1 MFRTT
6 PYLKASKPEIA
17 AFFREHIDP
26 EERAAYIRGVFNAEP
41 TELLIGEH
49 DERYGYEAATNA
61 LHLWAGAFAART
73 AESFVPWR
81 GVAREFADL
90 IALGE
95 FLDEPEGQL
104 SLLPAEAPDKT
115 IPQDAID
122 EILRRGSGVQDGKY
136 RIARFFKQSQ
146 NPKERA
152 DFLKKEYGTGG
163 VYPALGNVSEDHDS
177 KGVTLTRGRLTKP
190 DAQVLLSWAK
200 VQRRIGELLEANRYL
215 GKAENEQYRAF
226 LQSKDK
232 KPEARQAPPAASFS
246 APPETTAAP
255 PTQESLFPSADSQ
268 IQQIA
273 AENDS
278 TSAFSM
284 PQADVNAVLR
294 IGSPYEKGKFR
305 IYEQFRHRQDRKADA
320 AFLKSEYGTG
330 SGAFTFADGTMGGV
344 ANSSKGISIRRHGTD
359 VLTAPDVFLTW
370 EQAAQQIRALI
381 DAGRYLT
388 PEEEKACAIWAKER
402 TAELTKVPERSH
414 APLHPASKQA
424 DDGQISFSDLSE
436 GGSAVT
442 NVGTPDADFNAEEK
456 PEETLSDITPTVED
470 MEEYDALQ
478 SERPGELLAFQVG
491 GYCLLF
497 GAQAE
502 IAAPIIGMKLLEL
515 DIPGRGVTKTTGFR
529 ADEWQIPVRQL
540 WKCAFDV
547 TVLHQPEPGQHRTA
561 DVERKAAEYVPLGQ
575 KLTLDGRELTVD
587 AVNWDTG
594 SVSLRDDTF
603 AGATGFPIFRRESI
617 GFVREQI
624 EAQEQLATI
633 EGALRHAVA
642 ERKEAE
648 QAQPEQTPP
657 EQAQSESVRPAL
669 KPSGK
674 PRRESGVS
682 YPGEIIV
689 VKDHIAP
696 ERQNFRITD
705 DALGAGGKKAK
716 YGYNIA
722 AIKLLKALEAEGRF
736 ATPEEQETLSRYV
749 GWGGVPQAFDE
760 QNAQWAD
767 EYAELKSLLTD
778 EEYAA
783 ARASTLNAHYT
794 SPVVIK
800 AMYETLVRMGFRTGN
815 ILEPGCGVGNFF
827 GLLPES
833 MNQSKLYGVE
843 IDSITGRIAR
853 QLYPSA
859 NITIDG
865 FEHTDQPD
873 SFFDLAV
880 GNVPFGGF
888 KLADR
893 RYNKFNFQIH
903 DYFFAKALD
912 KVRPGGL
919 IAFITS
925 KGTLDKQNP
934 DVRKYIAQRAELLGA
949 VRLPNTAFA
958 ANAGTEVTTDILFL
972 QRRDRMSYDEPAWV
986 NVSKTADDVPLNQYF
1001 LDHPNMLL
1009 GTMAFDK
1016 SMYGN
1021 DKETTCNPTPG
1032 ANFGE
1037 QLREALSQV
1046 ELPNRDA
1053 LETVDVTEP
1062 DGGEQPEDGAALSL
1076 PADPD
1081 VRNFSYTLVDDH
1093 LYFREN
1099 SKMDLVGDKSDTEM
1113 QRIRGMIALRDS
1125 TRKLIGLQMDDAADS
1140 LIEQEQAKLNGLYDA
1155 YTAKYGLL
1163 SASANRHAF
1172 NTDSSYSLLASLEVV
1187 DEDGNL
1193 IRKADMFSKRTIRH
1207 AQPVTSVDTAAEALA
1222 VSIAEKAC
1230 VDLGFMGSLMGGS
1243 EKIPSIVDDLHGV
1256 IFPVPDEAV
1265 IREHT
1270 KEKSE
1275 PGETRDLPAQALRW
1289 VTADEYLS
1297 GNVRE
1302 KLRIAREAAAADPL
1316 FAPNVPALEQVQPKD
1331 LSAAEIDVR
1340 LGATWV
1346 DTKYIDRFMFEVLQ
1360 TPRHLQFGDVTTRYM
1375 DVTGVWNIKGKGLDS
1390 RDNSRVYATYG
1401 TKRRSAYY
1409 ILEDSLNLKDT
1420 RIYDTVIDE
1429 NGSEKRV
1436 LNEKETAI
1444 AQQKQEALKRAF
1456 AQWIWKDPERREV
1469 LCKKYNTLYNS
1480 TRPREYD
1487 GSHLKF
1493 DGMNPEITLRKHQRN
1508 AVAHQLYGKNTLLAH
1523 WVGAG
1528 KTFEMIAAGM
1538 EAKRLG
1544 LCQKSLY
1551 VVPNHLTEQWGADF
1565 LRLYPGANVLVATK
1579 KDFEP
1584 ENRRK
1589 FCARIATGDYDAV
1602 VIGHSQL
1609 EKIPVS
1615 PERQALIIEQQID
1628 EITTE
1633 IALAKADKSE
1643 RFTVKQME
1651 KSKKALETRLQKLND
1666 VRRDNVVTFEE
1677 LGVDRLFIDE
1687 ADNFKNLALFTKMRN
1702 VAGVSQTEAKK
1713 STDLYMKCRY
1723 LDEITGGRGTVFA
1736 TGTPISNSMTEL
1748 YTMMRYLQHDT
1759 LEGQGLSHFDSWAA
1773 LYGET
1778 VSQMELKPEGTGFRM
1793 RTRFAKFHNLPEL
1806 MSMWKEAADIQT
1818 AEMLNLPVPKAEY
1831 INVTTETSTQQA
1843 DMVQALAK
1851 RADGV
1856 HNGTVDPHVDNM
1868 LRITS
1873 DGRKLALDQ
1882 RLMNELL
1889 PDDPNSKVNACVQN
1903 VLQVWR
1909 DTADQKGAQ
1918 LLFCDLS
1925 TPHYD
1930 GSFNVYDDVKNKLM
1944 EAGVPAEEIAF
1955 IHDANTEAR
1964 KAELFAKV
1972 RKGQVRVLLG
1982 STSKMGA
1989 GTNVQD
1995 RLAAIHHLDC
2005 PWRPRDL
2012 TQRDGRGIRQGNLF
2026 DSIKVFRY
2034 VTKGTFDAY
2043 NWGLV
2048 ESKQKFISQVVTGK
2062 SPARSC
2068 EDVDDTA
2075 LSYAEVKALAT
2086 GDERIKEKMTLD
2098 IEVAKLRVYQ
2108 TDFNSQHYELED
2120 NVRLHFPRQI
2130 KESEAKIAGL
2140 EKDIALYREQKPQDP
2155 EAFSMTV
2162 LDAGFHERK
2171 AAGEAII
2178 KACKTVDCTEK
2189 AAEIG
2194 KYCGFPVFIQWDAFS
2209 KLFHL
2214 SLKNMLSYTVDVGL
2228 DASGNVTRIN
2238 NALERMPQELHAA
2251 HNQLDTLH
2259 QQLETAKEELQK
2271 PFPQED
2277 ELSEKE
2283 KRLNAL
2289 NALLAAE
2296 SHNPQKDTERAQ
2308 STVEPALRPAEKAVK
2323 PCVHTLLS
2331 ELARKSDDAPHP
2343 EHVASVRE
2351 PVR

>member
-6 PYLKASKPEIA
+6 PYLKASKPEILS
-17 AFFREHIDP
+17 FFREHIDP
-26 EERAAYIRGVFNAEP
+26 EERADYIRGVFNEEP

-49 DERYGYEAATNA
+49 DTRYGYQAHPNV
-61 LHLWAGAFAART
+61 LHLWAGAFSART

-81 GVAREFADL
+81 GVAREFADQ

-95 FLDEPEGQL
+95 FLNEPEGQL
-104 SLLPAEAPDKT
+104 SLLPAEAPGKT

-122 EILRRGSGVQDGKY
+122 EILRHGSGVQDGKY
-136 RIARFFKQSQ
+136 RITRFFNQSQ

-163 VYPALGNVSEDHDS
+163 MTPALGNVSEDCS
-177 KGVTLTRGRLTKP
+177 AKGITLTRGRLTAP
-190 DAQVLLSWAK
+190 DAVVDLSWSK
-200 VQRRIGELLEANRYL
+200 VQRRIGELLAADRYL
-215 GKAENEQYRAF
+215 DNAEQKQYQAF
-226 LQSKDK
+226 LQSTEKQ
-232 KPEARQAPPAASFS
+232 PEIRQTTPAASFS
-246 APPETTAAP
+246 APPEPRPETAAAP
-255 PTQESLFPSADSQ
+255 PTQESLFPSTDSQ

-273 AENDS
+273 AEDVS
-278 TSAFSM
+278 SSAFSM
-284 PQADVNAVLR
+284 PQADVRAVLR
-294 IGSPYEKGKFR
+294 MGSPYEKGKFR
-305 IYEQFRHRQDRKADA
+305 IYEQLRHRQSRKADA
-320 AFLKSEYGTG
+320 AFLRNEYGTG
-330 SGAFTFADGTMGGV
+330 GGSFTFSDGSEGS
-344 ANSSKGISIRRHGTD
+344 AAYSSKGVFICRRGAD
-359 VLTAPDVFLTW
+359 ALSAPDVLLTW
-370 EQAAQQIRALI
+370 EQAAEQIRALI
-381 DAGRYLT
+381 DAGQFLT
-388 PEEEKACAIWAKER
+388 PEEEKAYALWSKER
-402 TAELTKVPERSH
+402 TAELAKVPESSH
-414 APLHPASKQA
+414 APLHPAPKRS
-424 DDGQISFSDLSE
+424 DDGQISFSDLSG

-442 NVGTPDADFNAEEK
+442 RMGTPAPASATPESPEPASAGDLSAPEGADSVVTKTGTPDAHADAEAK
-456 PEETLSDITPTVED
+456 PEETLSNIIPTADD

-478 SERPGELLAFQVG
+478 GERPGELLAFQVG
-491 GYCLLF
+491 GYYLLL

-502 IAAPIIGMKLLEL
+502 IAAPLIGMKIREL
-515 DIPGRGVTKTTGFR
+515 DIPGRGFTKVTGFR
-529 ADEWQIPVRQL
+529 AGEWHVPLRCL
-540 WKCAFDV
+540 WQNGKDV
-547 TVLHQPEPGQHRTA
+547 VLLHQEAPGKRRF
-561 DVERKAAEYVPLGQ
+561 VNKELKAADFIPLGQ
-575 KLTLDGRELTVD
+575 KLVIDKRNFVVD

-603 AGATGFPIFRRESI
+603 SGATGFPIFRSESI
-617 GFVREQI
+617 GYIREQI
-624 EAQEQLATI
+624 EAQEQKPELAQP
-633 EGALRHAVA
+633 
-642 ERKEAE
+642 E
-648 QAQPEQTPP
+648 QAQPEPK
-657 EQAQSESVRPAL
+657 RP
-669 KPSGK
+669 
-674 PRRESGVS
+674 
-682 YPGEIIV
+682 
-689 VKDHIAP
+689 
-696 ERQNFRITD
+696 NFRITD
-705 DALGAGGKKAK
+705 DALGVGGKKAK
-716 YGYNIA
+716 YGYNIT
-722 AIKLLKALEAEGRF
+722 AIRLLKTLEAEGRF

-760 QNAQWAD
+760 QNTQWAD
-767 EYAELKSLLTD
+767 QYAELKGLLTD

-800 AMYETLVRMGFRTGN
+800 AMYEALARMGFKTGN

-833 MNQSKLYGVE
+833 MAASKLYGVE

-853 QLYPSA
+853 QLYPQA
-859 NITIDG
+859 DIAIDG

-893 RYNKFNFQIH
+893 RYDKFNFQIH
-903 DYFFAKALD
+903 DYFFAKSLD

-934 DVRKYIAQRAELLGA
+934 DVRKYIAQRATLLGA

-972 QRRDRMSYDEPAWV
+972 QRRDRISYDEPAWV
-986 NVSKTADDVPLNQYF
+986 NVSKTADGVPVNQYF
-1001 LDHPNMLL
+1001 LDHPDMLL

-1032 ANFGE
+1032 ADFAQ
-1037 QLREALSQV
+1037 QLKTSLAQV

-1053 LETVDVTEP
+1053 LEAVDVTEP
-1062 DGGEQPEDGAALSL
+1062 DGEEQSVDGSPLSL

-1099 SKMDLVGDKSDTEM
+1099 SKMDLVRDKSDTEV

-1140 LIEQEQAKLNGLYDA
+1140 LIAQEQQNLNGLYDA

-1163 SASANRHAF
+1163 SSSANRHAF
-1172 NTDSSYSLLASLEVV
+1172 RTDSSYSLLASLEVV

-1193 IRKADMFSKRTIRH
+1193 VRKADMFTKRTIRH

-1222 VSIAEKAC
+1222 VSIAEKAR
-1230 VDLGFMGSLMGGS
+1230 VDLPFMASLMGGP
-1243 EKIPSIVDDLHGV
+1243 EKIPSVADDLRGV
-1256 IFPVPDEAV
+1256 IFPVPDEAA
-1265 IREHT
+1265 IREHE
-1270 KEKSE
+1270 KEKSAA
-1275 PGETRDLPAQALRW
+1275 GETRDLPAQALRW

-1302 KLRIAREAAAADPL
+1302 KLRIAREAAASDPL

-1331 LSAAEIDVR
+1331 LSAAEISVR

-1346 DTKYIDRFMFEVLQ
+1346 DTKYIDQFMFEVLQ

-1390 RDNSRVYATYG
+1390 RDNSRVYGTYG

-1436 LNEKETAI
+1436 LNQKETAI

-1456 AQWIWKDPERREV
+1456 TQWIWKDPERREV

-1615 PERQALIIEQQID
+1615 PERQARIIEQQID

-1651 KSKKALETRLQKLND
+1651 KSKKALETRLQKLGD

-1702 VAGVSQTEAKK
+1702 VAGISQTEAKK

-1723 LDEITGGRGTVFA
+1723 LDEITGGRGVVFA

-1748 YTMMRYLQHDT
+1748 FTMMRYLQHDT
-1759 LEGQGLSHFDSWAA
+1759 LEEQGLSHFDSWAA

-1818 AEMLNLPVPKAEY
+1818 ADMLNLPVPKAEY
-1831 INVTTETSTQQA
+1831 INVTTEASTQQA

-1851 RADGV
+1851 RADEV
-1856 HNGTVDPHVDNM
+1856 HSGTVDPHIDNM

-1889 PDDPNSKVNACVQN
+1889 PDDPNGKVNACVQN

-2086 GDERIKEKMTLD
+2086 GDERIKEKMELD

-2120 NVRLHFPRQI
+2120 NVRLHFPSQI
-2130 KESEAKIAGL
+2130 KESEAEIAGL

-2162 LDAGFHERK
+2162 RSAEFHERK
-2171 AAGEAII
+2171 ATGEAII
-2178 KACKTVDCTEK
+2178 EACKTVDCTEQ

-2194 KYCGFPVFIQWDAFS
+2194 QYCGFPISIRWDAFS

-2214 SLKNMLSYTVDVGL
+2214 SLKNALSHTVDVGM
-2228 DASGNVTRIN
+2228 DAVGNVARIQ
-2238 NALERMPQELHAA
+2238 NALERMPLELHAA
-2251 HNQLDTLH
+2251 HNHLDTLH
-2259 QQLETAKEELQK
+2259 QQMETAKEELQK
-2271 PFPQED
+2271 AFPQEA
-2277 ELSEKE
+2277 ELVEKE

-2296 SHNPQKDTERAQ
+2296 SHNPHKDTERTE
-2308 STVEPALRPAEKAVK
+2308 STTEPALRPAEKEAK
-2323 PCVHTLLS
+2323 PCVHALLS
-2331 ELARKSDDAPHP
+2331 ELARKSEDAPRP
-2343 EHVASVRE
+2343 ERVASLRESVR
-2351 PVR
+2351 

>member
-1 MFRTT
+1 MSVLQTKLEQVSALLEQTARDVSADSEKWAAFLSTAAQMYKYGVDDQLLIHAQYPDATACAAISVWNKLKRWVKRGTKGIALLDKNGGRVRLKYVFNISDTRAGRGGKDVRLWQLDAEHGDAVGRVLSVNFGVKPNGELSARLMDAAEKAARDNCRVYFPDLMKSAEGSRLAGMRPYEAAKLFLQTVTASVQYVTLARCGFDPKAMLPPDSLQGISRFNTPKTLWAVGNAAQQISVPLLRQIERAVKAYEQKKARGELAKSSEPAYTEGNKEFSIVNRESEVREHGTDLSAGRGLPDSEPSGGRAAEGRNRDVRQGAAAVSQGAAQRPLHGTGHDDQALAAPAGDRPGSAGDGRPAGETDEKAARRDRADESGRSDALGGRDEQHSGVGAGDRDARPDLRVNDTIPEKAEGEKSLPPFFAPAVTNEMFRTT
-6 PYLKASKPEIA
+6 PYLKAAKPEIA

-41 TELLIGEH
+41 TELLIGEQ
-49 DERYGYEAATNA
+49 DERYGYEAHPNA
-61 LHLWAGAFAART
+61 LHLWAGAFATRT

-81 GVAREFADL
+81 GVAREFADQ

-95 FLDEPEGQL
+95 FLNEPEGQL
-104 SLLPAEAPDKT
+104 SMLPAEAPGKA

-136 RIARFFKQSQ
+136 RIARFFEQSQ
-146 NPKERA
+146 SPKERA

-163 VYPALGNVSEDHDS
+163 VYPALGNVSEDHDG

-200 VQRRIGELLEANRYL
+200 VQRRIGELLSADRYL
-215 GKAENEQYRAF
+215 DNAEKEKYRAF
-226 LQSKDK
+226 VQQA
-232 KPEARQAPPAASFS
+232 ETRQIPPAASFS
-246 APPETTAAP
+246 APTEPKPEATSISP
-255 PTQESLFPSADSQ
+255 NPEPMQESLFPSADSQ
-268 IQQIA
+268 IEQIA
-273 AENDS
+273 AEDAS
-278 TSAFSM
+278 SSAFSM
-284 PQADVNAVLR
+284 PQADVTDVLR
-294 IGSPYEKGKFR
+294 IGSPYEKGKFH
-305 IYEQFRHRQDRKADA
+305 IYEQFRHRQDRKAAA
-320 AFLKSEYGTG
+320 AFLKREYGTG

-344 ANSSKGISIRRHGTD
+344 AHSSQGISIRRHGTD
-359 VLTAPDVFLTW
+359 ALYAPDVFLTW
-370 EQAAQQIRALI
+370 EQAAEQLRALI
-381 DAGRYLT
+381 DAGQYLT
-388 PEEEKACAIWAKER
+388 PEEEKAYALWSKER
-402 TAELTKVPERSH
+402 TAELAKTPERSR
-414 APLHPASKQA
+414 APLHPSPKQA
-424 DDGQISFSDLSE
+424 DDGQISFSDLS
-436 GGSAVT
+436 GSGSAVT
-442 NVGTPDADFNAEEK
+442 NLVTAEPIAVAPKTPESAAAGDLSAQEDADSVVTKTGTPDADAEEK
-456 PEETLSDITPTVED
+456 PEETISDIIPTAAD

-478 SERPGELLAFQVG
+478 SERPGEFLAFQVG

-515 DIPGRGVTKTTGFR
+515 DIPGRGITKTTGFR
-529 ADEWQIPVRQL
+529 AEQWQLPVRQL

-547 TVLHQPEPGQHRTA
+547 TVLHQPEPGQRRTA
-561 DVERKAAEYVPLGQ
+561 DVERKATEYVPLGQ

-603 AGATGFPIFRRESI
+603 AGATGFPIFRREDI
-617 GFVREQI
+617 GYVREQI

-633 EGALRHAVA
+633 EGALRHAVS
-642 ERKEAE
+642 ERKVAG

-657 EQAQSESVRPAL
+657 KQTRSESVRSAL
-669 KPSGK
+669 KPSGR
-674 PRRESGVS
+674 PRHESGVS
-682 YPGEIIV
+682 YPGEIVV
-689 VKDHIAP
+689 VKDHAAP
-696 ERQNFRITD
+696 ERPNFRITD

-722 AIKLLKALEAEGRF
+722 AIRLLKTLEAEDRF
-736 ATPEEQETLSRYV
+736 ATLEEQETLSRYV

-760 QNAQWAD
+760 QNEQWTD
-767 EYAELKSLLTD
+767 EYTELKNLLTD
-778 EEYAA
+778 EEYTA

-800 AMYETLVRMGFRTGN
+800 AMYETLARMGFRTGN

-833 MNQSKLYGVE
+833 MAASKLYGVE

-925 KGTLDKQNP
+925 KGTLDKQNS

-949 VRLPNTAFA
+949 VRLPNTAFS

-972 QRRDRMSYDEPAWV
+972 QRRDRMSYDEPAWI
-986 NVSKTADDVPLNQYF
+986 NVSKTADGVPFNQYF
-1001 LDHPNMLL
+1001 LDHPDMLL

-1021 DKETTCNPTPG
+1021 DKETTCNPIPG
-1032 ANFGE
+1032 ADFGE
-1037 QLREALSQV
+1037 QLRAALAQV
-1046 ELPNRDA
+1046 ELPNREA
-1053 LETVDVTEP
+1053 LEAVDVTEP
-1062 DGGEQPEDGAALSL
+1062 DGEEQSADGAVISL

-1099 SKMDLVGDKSDTEM
+1099 SKMDLVRDKSDTET

-1125 TRKLIGLQMDDAADS
+1125 ARTLIGLQMDDAADS
-1140 LIEQEQAKLNGLYDA
+1140 FIEQEQENLNGLYDA

-1163 SASANRHAF
+1163 SALSNCHAF
-1172 NTDSSYSLLASLEVV
+1172 RTDSSYSLLDSLEVV

-1193 IRKADMFSKRTIRH
+1193 VRKADMFSKRTIRH

-1243 EKIPSIVDDLHGV
+1243 EKIPAIVGDLRGV
-1256 IFPVPDEAV
+1256 IFPVPVPPFQAV
-1265 IREHT
+1265 DGQSIPLTDRH
-1270 KEKSE
+1270 
-1275 PGETRDLPAQALRW
+1275 W

-1316 FAPNVPALEQVQPKD
+1316 FVPNVPALEQVQPKD
-1331 LSAAEIDVR
+1331 LSAAEISVR

-1346 DTKYIDRFMFEVLQ
+1346 DTKYIDQFMFEVLQ

-1456 AQWIWKDPERREV
+1456 TQWIWKDPERREI

-1615 PERQALIIEQQID
+1615 PERQTRVIEQQID

-1723 LDEITGGRGTVFA
+1723 LDEITGGRGVVFA

-1748 YTMMRYLQHDT
+1748 FTMMRYLQHDT
-1759 LEGQGLSHFDSWAA
+1759 LEKQGLSHFDSWAA

-1778 VSQMELKPEGTGFRM
+1778 VSQM
-1793 RTRFAKFHNLPEL
+1793 
-1806 MSMWKEAADIQT
+1806 D
-1818 AEMLNLPVPKAEY
+1818 
-1831 INVTTETSTQQA
+1831 
-1843 DMVQALAK
+1843 
-1851 RADGV
+1851 
-1856 HNGTVDPHVDNM
+1856 
-1868 LRITS
+1868 
-1873 DGRKLALDQ
+1873 
-1882 RLMNELL
+1882 
-1889 PDDPNSKVNACVQN
+1889 
-1903 VLQVWR
+1903 
-1909 DTADQKGAQ
+1909 
-1918 LLFCDLS
+1918 
-1925 TPHYD
+1925 
-1930 GSFNVYDDVKNKLM
+1930 
-1944 EAGVPAEEIAF
+1944 
-1955 IHDANTEAR
+1955 
-1964 KAELFAKV
+1964 
-1972 RKGQVRVLLG
+1972 
-1982 STSKMGA
+1982 
-1989 GTNVQD
+1989 
-1995 RLAAIHHLDC
+1995 
-2005 PWRPRDL
+2005 
-2012 TQRDGRGIRQGNLF
+2012 
-2026 DSIKVFRY
+2026 
-2034 VTKGTFDAY
+2034 
-2043 NWGLV
+2043 
-2048 ESKQKFISQVVTGK
+2048 
-2062 SPARSC
+2062 
-2068 EDVDDTA
+2068 
-2075 LSYAEVKALAT
+2075 
-2086 GDERIKEKMTLD
+2086 
-2098 IEVAKLRVYQ
+2098 
-2108 TDFNSQHYELED
+2108 
-2120 NVRLHFPRQI
+2120 VRL
-2130 KESEAKIAGL
+2130 S
-2140 EKDIALYREQKPQDP
+2140 
-2155 EAFSMTV
+2155 
-2162 LDAGFHERK
+2162 
-2171 AAGEAII
+2171 
-2178 KACKTVDCTEK
+2178 
-2189 AAEIG
+2189 
-2194 KYCGFPVFIQWDAFS
+2194 
-2209 KLFHL
+2209 
-2214 SLKNMLSYTVDVGL
+2214 
-2228 DASGNVTRIN
+2228 
-2238 NALERMPQELHAA
+2238 
-2251 HNQLDTLH
+2251 
-2259 QQLETAKEELQK
+2259 
-2271 PFPQED
+2271 
-2277 ELSEKE
+2277 
-2283 KRLNAL
+2283 
-2289 NALLAAE
+2289 
-2296 SHNPQKDTERAQ
+2296 
-2308 STVEPALRPAEKAVK
+2308 
-2323 PCVHTLLS
+2323 
-2331 ELARKSDDAPHP
+2331 
-2343 EHVASVRE
+2343 
-2351 PVR
+2351 

>member
-1 MFRTT
+1 M
-6 PYLKASKPEIA
+6 
-17 AFFREHIDP
+17 
-26 EERAAYIRGVFNAEP
+26 
-41 TELLIGEH
+41 
-49 DERYGYEAATNA
+49 
-61 LHLWAGAFAART
+61 
-73 AESFVPWR
+73 
-81 GVAREFADL
+81 
-90 IALGE
+90 
-95 FLDEPEGQL
+95 
-104 SLLPAEAPDKT
+104 
-115 IPQDAID
+115 
-122 EILRRGSGVQDGKY
+122 
-136 RIARFFKQSQ
+136 
-146 NPKERA
+146 
-152 DFLKKEYGTGG
+152 
-163 VYPALGNVSEDHDS
+163 
-177 KGVTLTRGRLTKP
+177 
-190 DAQVLLSWAK
+190 
-200 VQRRIGELLEANRYL
+200 
-215 GKAENEQYRAF
+215 
-226 LQSKDK
+226 
-232 KPEARQAPPAASFS
+232 
-246 APPETTAAP
+246 
-255 PTQESLFPSADSQ
+255 
-268 IQQIA
+268 
-273 AENDS
+273 
-278 TSAFSM
+278 
-284 PQADVNAVLR
+284 
-294 IGSPYEKGKFR
+294 
-305 IYEQFRHRQDRKADA
+305 
-320 AFLKSEYGTG
+320 
-330 SGAFTFADGTMGGV
+330 
-344 ANSSKGISIRRHGTD
+344 
-359 VLTAPDVFLTW
+359 
-370 EQAAQQIRALI
+370 
-381 DAGRYLT
+381 
-388 PEEEKACAIWAKER
+388 
-402 TAELTKVPERSH
+402 
-414 APLHPASKQA
+414 
-424 DDGQISFSDLSE
+424 
-436 GGSAVT
+436 
-442 NVGTPDADFNAEEK
+442 
-456 PEETLSDITPTVED
+456 
-470 MEEYDALQ
+470 
-478 SERPGELLAFQVG
+478 
-491 GYCLLF
+491 
-497 GAQAE
+497 
-502 IAAPIIGMKLLEL
+502 
-515 DIPGRGVTKTTGFR
+515 
-529 ADEWQIPVRQL
+529 
-540 WKCAFDV
+540 
-547 TVLHQPEPGQHRTA
+547 
-561 DVERKAAEYVPLGQ
+561 
-575 KLTLDGRELTVD
+575 
-587 AVNWDTG
+587 
-594 SVSLRDDTF
+594 
-603 AGATGFPIFRRESI
+603 
-617 GFVREQI
+617 
-624 EAQEQLATI
+624 
-633 EGALRHAVA
+633 
-642 ERKEAE
+642 
-648 QAQPEQTPP
+648 
-657 EQAQSESVRPAL
+657 
-669 KPSGK
+669 
-674 PRRESGVS
+674 
-682 YPGEIIV
+682 
-689 VKDHIAP
+689 
-696 ERQNFRITD
+696 
-705 DALGAGGKKAK
+705 
-716 YGYNIA
+716 
-722 AIKLLKALEAEGRF
+722 
-736 ATPEEQETLSRYV
+736 
-749 GWGGVPQAFDE
+749 
-760 QNAQWAD
+760 
-767 EYAELKSLLTD
+767 LTD

-800 AMYETLVRMGFRTGN
+800 AMYETLARIGFRTGN

-833 MNQSKLYGVE
+833 MAASKLYGVE

-853 QLYPSA
+853 QLYPNA
-859 NITIDG
+859 DITING
-865 FEHTDQPD
+865 FERTDQPD

-903 DYFFAKALD
+903 DYFFAKSLD

-949 VRLPNTAFA
+949 VRLPNTAFS

-972 QRRDRMSYDEPAWV
+972 QRRDHMSYDEPAWV

-1001 LDHPNMLL
+1001 LDHPDMLL

-1021 DKETTCNPTPG
+1021 DKETTCNPIPG
-1032 ANFGE
+1032 ADFAQ
-1037 QLREALSQV
+1037 QLKAALAQV

-1062 DGGEQPEDGAALSL
+1062 DGEEQPADGVALSL
-1076 PADPD
+1076 PVGPD

-1099 SKMDLVGDKSDTEM
+1099 SQMDLVRDKSDTEM

-1125 TRKLIGLQMDDAADS
+1125 ARTLIGLQMDDAADS
-1140 LIEQEQAKLNGLYDA
+1140 FIKQEQQNLNSLYDA

-1163 SASANRHAF
+1163 SASANCHAF
-1172 NTDSSYSLLASLEVV
+1172 RTDSSYSLLASLEVV

-1193 IRKADMFSKRTIRH
+1193 VRKADMFSKRTIRH
-1207 AQPVTSVDTAAEALA
+1207 AQPVTSVDTAAETLA

-1243 EKIPSIVDDLHGV
+1243 EKIPSIVDDLRGV
-1256 IFPVPDEAV
+1256 IFPVPV
-1265 IREHT
+1265 
-1270 KEKSE
+1270 
-1275 PGETRDLPAQALRW
+1275 PPFQAEDGQSIPLTDRHW

-1297 GNVRE
+1297 GNVRN

-1346 DTKYIDRFMFEVLQ
+1346 DTKYIDKFMFEVLQ
-1360 TPRHLQFGDVTTRYM
+1360 TPRHLQFGEVTTRYM

-1456 AQWIWKDPERREV
+1456 TQWIWKDPERREV

-1615 PERQALIIEQQID
+1615 PERQARTIEQQID

-1723 LDEITGGRGTVFA
+1723 LDEVTSGRGVVFA

-1748 YTMMRYLQHDT
+1748 FTMMRYLQHDT
-1759 LEGQGLSHFDSWAA
+1759 LEEQGLSHFDSWAA

-1831 INVTTETSTQQA
+1831 INVTTEASTQQA

-1851 RADGV
+1851 RADKV
-1856 HNGTVDPHVDNM
+1856 HSGTVDPHVDNM

-1903 VLQVWR
+1903 VLQVWH
-1909 DTADQKGAQ
+1909 DTADQKSAQ

-2140 EKDIALYREQKPQDP
+2140 EQDISLYREQKPQDP

-2162 LDAGFHERK
+2162 LDAGFLERK

-2178 KACKTVDCTEK
+2178 EACKTVDCTEQ

-2194 KYCGFPVFIQWDAFS
+2194 KYCGFPIYIQWDAFS

-2214 SLKNMLSYTVDVGL
+2214 SLKSKLSYTVDVGL
-2228 DASGNVTRIN
+2228 DAVGNVARIQ

-2251 HNQLDTLH
+2251 HNQLDTMH
-2259 QQLETAKEELQK
+2259 QQMETAKEELQK
-2271 PFPQED
+2271 PFPQEE

-2296 SHNPQKDTERAQ
+2296 SHKPRKDTEREE
-2308 STVEPALRPAEKAVK
+2308 STEEPALRPNEKEAK
-2323 PCVHTLLS
+2323 PCVHALLS
-2331 ELARKSDDAPHP
+2331 DLSKKAADAPP
-2343 EHVASVRE
+2343 SERVAAMRE

>member
-1 MFRTT
+1 
-6 PYLKASKPEIA
+6 
-17 AFFREHIDP
+17 
-26 EERAAYIRGVFNAEP
+26 
-41 TELLIGEH
+41 
-49 DERYGYEAATNA
+49 
-61 LHLWAGAFAART
+61 
-73 AESFVPWR
+73 
-81 GVAREFADL
+81 
-90 IALGE
+90 
-95 FLDEPEGQL
+95 
-104 SLLPAEAPDKT
+104 
-115 IPQDAID
+115 
-122 EILRRGSGVQDGKY
+122 
-136 RIARFFKQSQ
+136 
-146 NPKERA
+146 
-152 DFLKKEYGTGG
+152 
-163 VYPALGNVSEDHDS
+163 
-177 KGVTLTRGRLTKP
+177 
-190 DAQVLLSWAK
+190 
-200 VQRRIGELLEANRYL
+200 
-215 GKAENEQYRAF
+215 
-226 LQSKDK
+226 
-232 KPEARQAPPAASFS
+232 
-246 APPETTAAP
+246 
-255 PTQESLFPSADSQ
+255 
-268 IQQIA
+268 
-273 AENDS
+273 
-278 TSAFSM
+278 
-284 PQADVNAVLR
+284 
-294 IGSPYEKGKFR
+294 
-305 IYEQFRHRQDRKADA
+305 
-320 AFLKSEYGTG
+320 
-330 SGAFTFADGTMGGV
+330 
-344 ANSSKGISIRRHGTD
+344 
-359 VLTAPDVFLTW
+359 
-370 EQAAQQIRALI
+370 
-381 DAGRYLT
+381 
-388 PEEEKACAIWAKER
+388 
-402 TAELTKVPERSH
+402 
-414 APLHPASKQA
+414 
-424 DDGQISFSDLSE
+424 
-436 GGSAVT
+436 
-442 NVGTPDADFNAEEK
+442 
-456 PEETLSDITPTVED
+456 
-470 MEEYDALQ
+470 
-478 SERPGELLAFQVG
+478 
-491 GYCLLF
+491 
-497 GAQAE
+497 
-502 IAAPIIGMKLLEL
+502 
-515 DIPGRGVTKTTGFR
+515 
-529 ADEWQIPVRQL
+529 
-540 WKCAFDV
+540 
-547 TVLHQPEPGQHRTA
+547 
-561 DVERKAAEYVPLGQ
+561 EYVPLGQ
-575 KLTLDGRELTVD
+575 TLTLDGRELTVD

-617 GFVREQI
+617 GYVREQI
-624 EAQEQLATI
+624 EAQERDTLWEKTP
-633 EGALRHAVA
+633 EGEVA
-642 ERKEAE
+642 RVTFTLGAE
-648 QAQPEQTPP
+648 EK
-657 EQAQSESVRPAL
+657 
-669 KPSGK
+669 KPV
-674 PRRESGVS
+674 PQR
-682 YPGEIIV
+682 
-689 VKDHIAP
+689 A
-696 ERQNFRITD
+696 NFRISD

-716 YGYNIA
+716 YGYNLA
-722 AIKLLKALEAEGRF
+722 AIRLLKTLEAEGRF
-736 ATPEEQETLSRYV
+736 ATLEEQETLSRYV

-760 QNAQWAD
+760 QNTQWAD
-767 EYAELKSLLTD
+767 EYAELKSLLTG
-778 EEYAA
+778 EEYAD

-800 AMYETLVRMGFRTGN
+800 AMYETLARMGFHTGN

-833 MNQSKLYGVE
+833 MAASKLYGVE

-853 QLYPSA
+853 QLYPQA
-859 NITIDG
+859 DITIDG
-865 FEHTDQPD
+865 FERTDQPD

-986 NVSKTADDVPLNQYF
+986 NVSKTAEGVPLNQYF
-1001 LDHPNMLL
+1001 LDHPDMLL

-1021 DKETTCNPTPG
+1021 DKETTCNPILG
-1032 ANFGE
+1032 ADFGE
-1037 QLREALSQV
+1037 QLRKALSQV

-1062 DGGEQPEDGAALSL
+1062 DGEEQPADGAALSL

-1099 SKMDLVGDKSDTEM
+1099 SKMDLVRDKSDAET

-1125 TRKLIGLQMDDAADS
+1125 TRTLIGLQMDDAADS
-1140 LIEQEQAKLNGLYDA
+1140 FIEQEQKNLNGLYDA
-1155 YTAKYGLL
+1155 YTAKYSLL
-1163 SASANRHAF
+1163 SASANSHAF
-1172 NTDSSYSLLASLEVV
+1172 RTDSSYSLLASLEVV

-1193 IRKADMFSKRTIRH
+1193 VRKADMFSKRTIRH

-1243 EKIPSIVDDLHGV
+1243 EKIPSIVEDLRGV
-1256 IFPVPDEAV
+1256 IFPVPV
-1265 IREHT
+1265 
-1270 KEKSE
+1270 
-1275 PGETRDLPAQALRW
+1275 PPFQAEEGQSIPLTDRHW

-1297 GNVRE
+1297 GNVRN
-1302 KLRIAREAAAADPL
+1302 KLHLAREAAAADPL

-1346 DTKYIDRFMFEVLQ
+1346 DTKYIDQFMFDVLQ
-1360 TPRHLQFGDVTTRYM
+1360 TPRHLQYGDVTTRYM

-1493 DGMNPEITLRKHQRN
+1493 DGMNPEISLRKHQRN
-1508 AVAHQLYGKNTLLAH
+1508 AVAHQLYGRNTLLAH

-1615 PERQALIIEQQID
+1615 PERQARIIEQQID
-1628 EITTE
+1628 EITME

-1723 LDEITGGRGTVFA
+1723 LDEITSGRGIVFA

-1748 YTMMRYLQHDT
+1748 FTMMRYLQHDT
-1759 LEGQGLSHFDSWAA
+1759 LEEQGLSHFDSWAA

-1831 INVTTETSTQQA
+1831 INVTTEASTQQA

-1851 RADGV
+1851 RADEV
-1856 HNGTVDPHVDNM
+1856 HSGTVDAHVDNM

-2130 KESEAKIAGL
+2130 KESEAKISGL
-2140 EKDIALYREQKPQDP
+2140 EQDIALYQDQKPQDP

-2162 LDAGFHERK
+2162 LDAEFRERK

-2178 KACKTVDCTEK
+2178 EACKTVDCTEQ

-2194 KYCGFPVFIQWDAFS
+2194 RYCGFPISIRWDAFS

-2214 SLKNMLSYTVDVGL
+2214 SLKNTLSYTVDVGL
-2228 DASGNVTRIN
+2228 DASGNVIRIN

-2259 QQLETAKEELQK
+2259 QQMETAQEELQK
-2271 PFPQED
+2271 PFPQEA

-2296 SHNPQKDTERAQ
+2296 SHNSHKDTERTESAA
-2308 STVEPALRPAEKAVK
+2308 EPALRPADAEAK
-2323 PCVHTLLS
+2323 PCVHALLS
-2331 ELARKSDDAPHP
+2331 ELARKSAEAPRP
-2343 EHVASVRE
+2343 ERVAATPEAVR
-2351 PVR
+2351 